1 MVDVTDIS
9 IHRANKGKMST
20 QGEQY
25 QAVHCLNIPLH
36 QKSALLPN
44 AAVAEVIAY
53 NEPDMVADGPQWL
66 LGNLQWR
73 DRKVPLVSLEALTG
87 DDVLEKSG
95 PRIAVLN
102 TLNSNPKVPYI
113 AILLQGIPSLT
124 LIQPK
129 NISWDDDKQA
139 IENNS
144 IAGYVK
150 LEEGT
155 AIIPDIDNLESRI
168 EKLHV

>member
-1 MVDVTDIS
+1 MVDVTDLS
-9 IHRANKGKMST
+9 IHRANKGSMSVH
-20 QGEQY
+20 GKEY

-36 QKSALLPN
+36 QKNALLPN

-53 NEPDMVADGPQWL
+53 HDPDMVADGPHWL

-87 DDVLEKSG
+87 DGVVEKTG

-129 NISWDDDKQA
+129 NVDWD
-139 IENNS
+139 NNESADNSS
-144 IAGYVK
+144 IAGHVK
-150 LEEGT
+150 LEDGT
-155 AIIPDIDNLESRI
+155 AIIPDIDNLEERI